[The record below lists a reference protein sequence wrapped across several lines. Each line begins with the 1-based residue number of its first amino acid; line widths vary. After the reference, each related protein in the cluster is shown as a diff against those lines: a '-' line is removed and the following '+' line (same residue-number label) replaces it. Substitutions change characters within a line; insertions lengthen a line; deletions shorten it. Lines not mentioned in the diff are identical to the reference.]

1 MRCPKGTL
9 DNRSLAGEAP
19 PSHIIRSRDLCPD
32 STFRLGEGIAQ
43 DPRGI
48 RRVGEELLG
57 SKFKNRMKLSTV
69 PQRQK

>member
-1 MRCPKGTL
+1 MSKGDTL
-9 DNRSLAGEAP
+9 DNCSLVGEVS
-19 PSHIIRSRDLCPD
+19 PSHIIRSRDFCPD

-48 RRVGEELLG
+48 RGVGEELLG
-57 SKFKNRMKLSTV
+57 PKFENKMKLSTV